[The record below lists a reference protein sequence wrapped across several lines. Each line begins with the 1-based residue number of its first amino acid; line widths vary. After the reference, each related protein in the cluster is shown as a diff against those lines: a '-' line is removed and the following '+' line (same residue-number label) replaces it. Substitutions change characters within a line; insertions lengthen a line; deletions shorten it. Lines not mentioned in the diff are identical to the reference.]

1 MINIHFKISINAPVN
16 LVFDK
21 MLGLTDKV
29 TYEQWTADFNPT
41 SSYEGNWE
49 QGQKMLFVG
58 VDENGEKGGM
68 ISRIVAHE
76 PNRFISIQHYGIL
89 KGDVE
94 LTEGEEVEEWAG
106 GLENYTFEETNGT
119 TIVRV
124 DLDTAEDFL
133 EYMNETYPLA
143 LAKLK
148 KLCEG

>member
-1 MINIHFKISINAPVN
+1 MINIHFKITINAPAN

-21 MLGLTDKV
+21 MLGLTDKAS
-29 TYEQWTADFNPT
+29 YEQWTAAFNPT

-58 VDENGEKGGM
+58 VDEDGEKGGM

-133 EYMNETYPLA
+133 DYMNETYPLA

-148 KLCEG
+148 KLCEH

>member
-1 MINIHFKISINAPVN
+1 MINIHFTTTIKAPVN

-21 MLGLTDKV
+21 MLGLTDKAS
-29 TYEQWTADFNPT
+29 YEHWTAAFNPT

-76 PNRFISIQHYGIL
+76 PNRFVSIQHYGIL
-89 KGDVE
+89 KGEVE
-94 LTEGEEVEEWAG
+94 LTEGEEVVEWAG

-119 TIVRV
+119 TTVRV

-133 EYMNETYPLA
+133 DYMNETYPLA

>member
-1 MINIHFKISINAPVN
+1 MINIHFKITINASVN

-21 MLGLTDKV
+21 MLGLTDKAS
-29 TYEQWTADFNPT
+29 YEQWTAAFNPT

-76 PNRFISIQHYGIL
+76 PNRFVSIQHYGIL
-89 KGDVE
+89 KGEVE

-106 GLENYTFEETNGT
+106 GLENYTFEETKGT

-133 EYMNETYPLA
+133 DYMNETYPLA

-148 KLCEG
+148 KLCEH

>member
-29 TYEQWTADFNPT
+29 TYEQWTAAFNPT

-58 VDENGEKGGM
+58 VDENGAKGGM

-133 EYMNETYPLA
+133 DYMNETYPLA

>member
-29 TYEQWTADFNPT
+29 TYEQWTAAFNPT

-133 EYMNETYPLA
+133 DYMNETYPLA

>member
-21 MLGLTDKV
+21 MLGLTNKA
-29 TYEQWTADFNPT
+29 TYEHWTAAFNPT

-58 VDENGEKGGM
+58 VDEDGEKGGM

-76 PNRFISIQHYGIL
+76 PNRFISIEHYGIL

-106 GLENYTFEETNGT
+106 GLENYTFEETNGA

-133 EYMNETYPLA
+133 DYMNETYPLA

-148 KLCEG
+148 KMCEG